1 MPLTLLGAILL
12 VTGFAAA
19 VLLERRRTDSPP
31 ADWYPDPTTT
41 EPRRRR
47 WDGQAWHPTVAD
59 GSTAAARGRRFRGR
73 FWGAWVWFFVA
84 ALVVLGVGS
93 ALYTSSENVTV
104 MGWTS
109 FLAMSLVC
117 AGFYRFVARQVAL
130 DEVVGPLSVLAG
142 TVAGAGAT
150 LLIAL
155 NLNDLVI
162 ENLGGVQTATR
173 TVGFTEELAKLV
185 VPLALFLVGR
195 YRNPRAG
202 IAMGIAAGF
211 GFAIAETTLY
221 AYETAAAS
229 GPNFCGTVTP
239 EATPM
244 LVIQAQV
251 ARIWTV
257 SPLHWLW
264 TGIAVAVA
272 WRLWRVYGGRGTPA
286 AVGVIL
292 AVMVVHSVNDT
303 SSTLGCGNPGV
314 SFLLQVFRW
323 GLFVATYL
331 VFKAMVRKSTPP
343 ELIGVVSKGWTPQ
356 HLGEVPVAADDAP
369 ATVTQASEPPA
380 PEASGR

>member
-19 VLLERRRTDSPP
+19 VLLERRRADSPA
-31 ADWYPDPTTT
+31 ADWYPDPTSTV
-41 EPRRRR
+41 PRRRR

-59 GSTAAARGRRFRGR
+59 GPTAAPRGRRFRGR

-84 ALVVLGVGS
+84 AVVILGVGS
-93 ALYTSSENVTV
+93 ALYTSSEDVTV

-117 AGFYRFVARQVAL
+117 AGFYRFLARQVAL

-155 NLNDLVI
+155 NLNDLII

-211 GFAIAETTLY
+211 GFAITETTLY

-229 GPNFCGTVTP
+229 GPNFCGAVTP
-239 EATPM
+239 EATPL

-292 AVMVVHSVNDT
+292 AVMVVHSANDT
-303 SSTLGCGNPGV
+303 SSTLGCGSPGV

-323 GLFVATYL
+323 ALFVATYL
-331 VFKAMVRKSTPP
+331 VFKAVVRKSTPP
-343 ELIGVVSKGWTPQ
+343 ELIGVVSTGWTPK
-356 HLGEVPVAADDAP
+356 HLGAVPVGADDAP
-369 ATVTQASEPPA
+369 AFTQPSEPPPPDVA
-380 PEASGR
+380 GR